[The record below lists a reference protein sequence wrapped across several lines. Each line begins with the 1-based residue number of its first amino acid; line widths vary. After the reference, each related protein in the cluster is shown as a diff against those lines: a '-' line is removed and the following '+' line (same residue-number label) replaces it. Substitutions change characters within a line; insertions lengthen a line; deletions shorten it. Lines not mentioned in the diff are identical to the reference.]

1 MIPPQP
7 CRARSAASCLPCTRN
22 HLVLPL
28 GPAVLLRAR
37 SLFTVR
43 ARRFLPRSCSTHRV
57 LLLLRLALLY
67 SPKYDS
73 LIRVTGCAP
82 PREG

>member
-7 CRARSAASCLPCTRN
+7 CRARSAASCLRTRN

-57 LLLLRLALLY
+57 LLWLRLALLC
-67 SPKYDS
+67 SPQYDS